1 MNDGAM
7 VICVVGGDGSGK
19 TTQIERLTAFF
30 EKQDRNV
37 VPVTIWDAFVDP
49 AVVSK
54 LPFTRP
60 SASTRT

>member
-37 VPVTIWDAFVDP
+37 VPVTIWDA
-49 AVVSK
+49 
-54 LPFTRP
+54 LLTRLRYRNSP
-60 SASTRT
+60 SRGLQTSTRT